1 MSSIFLGIDVG
12 GSGIKGAPV
21 DLAIGDFAGDRLR
34 IPTPAKST
42 PKNVAAVVGEI
53 IDQFAG
59 VIGDN
64 PVGLTIPAPVL
75 HGKVPFMANLDE
87 KWNGFKADEYFEEKL
102 GRKVVLVNDAD
113 AAGLAEVH
121 FGAAK
126 DHPGLVILTTLG
138 TGIGSAIIYRGVLI
152 PNAELGHLELDGFD
166 AEKRAASS
174 IKDKEGISY
183 EEWATERLQPYYSH
197 VEMLFSPDLFV
208 TGGGVSKDWDK
219 WGHLLKLKTPM
230 VPAKLRNRAGI
241 IGAALAAKDAV
252 DNPDVLSMIPA
263 VADANPADVAETDAD
278 E

>member
-1 MSSIFLGIDVG
+1 MSIFLGIDVG
-12 GSGIKGAPV
+12 GSGIEGAPV
-21 DLAIGDFAGDRLR
+21 DLEQGEFAADRLR

-42 PKNVAAVVGEI
+42 PKAVAEVVGEI

-59 VIGDN
+59 VIGDT

-75 HGKVPFMANLDE
+75 HGRVPFMANLDQ
-87 KWNGFKADEYFEEKL
+87 KWNGFKADEYFEDKL

-138 TGIGSAIIYRGVLI
+138 TGIGAAIIYRGVLI
-152 PNAELGHLELDGFD
+152 PNAELGHLELDGYD

-174 IKDKEGISY
+174 IKDKEGLSY
-183 EEWATERLQPYYSH
+183 EEWATQRLQPYYSH

-219 WGHLLKLKTPM
+219 WGHLLNLKTPM

-252 DNPDVLSMIPA
+252 EHPDVLSMIPA
-263 VADANPADVAETDAD
+263 VADADPADVADTE
-278 E
+278 

>member
-252 DNPDVLSMIPA
+252 ENPDVLSMIPA

>member
-1 MSSIFLGIDVG
+1 MSRMSIFLGIDVG

-21 DLAIGDFAGDRLR
+21 DLEQGEFAADRLR

-42 PKNVAAVVGEI
+42 PKAVAEVVGEI

-59 VIGDN
+59 VIGDT

-75 HGKVPFMANLDE
+75 HGRVPFMANLDQ
-87 KWNGFKADEYFEEKL
+87 KWNGFKADEYFEDKL

-138 TGIGSAIIYRGVLI
+138 TGIGAAIIYRGVLI
-152 PNAELGHLELDGFD
+152 PNAELGHLELDGYD

-174 IKDKEGISY
+174 IKDKEGLSY
-183 EEWATERLQPYYSH
+183 EEWATQRLQPYYSH

-219 WGHLLKLKTPM
+219 WGHLLNLKTPM

-252 DNPDVLSMIPA
+252 EHPDVLSMIPA
-263 VADANPADVAETDAD
+263 VADADPADAAD
-278 E
+278 TE